1 MEFVDELQH
10 LGLTRNEA
18 KIYTAILSKGAVRVS
33 QICEDADI
41 ATGKVYD
48 ILQSMRRKG
57 LISIVVKNGVKTIS
71 ASPPSAIQ
79 ELLQRKERELAGIK
93 ERATAILPVLTAAY
107 TAQTQPYEFEVF
119 TGTDGLR
126 AAVDK
131 VSSVLARKEDILCL
145 AVADRNPAVE
155 IVWKRF
161 AQMASKRAC
170 SFKFITAQSKTE
182 SKGLWLLHEFHAE
195 HRLVRLPTVSP
206 ITITQQYVLIN
217 DYPSSSHILI
227 RSPTVTAIFRT
238 MFSSLWA
245 YGEKPVRVRKST
257 TRKKP

>member
-1 MEFVDELQH
+1 MKFIDELQH

-33 QICEDADI
+33 QICEDADV

-57 LISIVVKNGVKTIS
+57 LISIVVKDGVKTIT

-79 ELLQRKERELAGIK
+79 DLLHRKEQELADIR
-93 ERATAILPVLTAAY
+93 ERATALLPLLTATY
-107 TAQTQPYEFEVF
+107 TAQAQPYEFEVF
-119 TGTDGLR
+119 TGSDGLR
-126 AAVDK
+126 AASEK
-131 VSSVLARKEDILCL
+131 VSSTLERKESILCL
-145 AVADRNPAVE
+145 AVADRSPTVE

-161 AQMASKRAC
+161 AQVASKRGC

-206 ITITQQYVLIN
+206 ITITRQYVLIN

-245 YGEKPVRVRKST
+245 YGEKPVRARTST
-257 TRKKP
+257 KRKKS